1 MQLLL
6 QVWPM
11 LENHMH
17 MVTDIEHETCS
28 MDQASGDIR
37 KDVGFFSKESTN
49 VVQHMKKVHL
59 ALVHLVCLKVRKA
72 CRLQS

>member
-1 MQLLL
+1 
-6 QVWPM
+6 M

-17 MVTDIEHETCS
+17 TVTDIEHETCS
-28 MDQASGDIR
+28 IDEASGDIT
-37 KDVGFFSKESTN
+37 KDVGFFSKESVN

-59 ALVHLVCLKVRKA
+59 ALVHLVCLKVSRA